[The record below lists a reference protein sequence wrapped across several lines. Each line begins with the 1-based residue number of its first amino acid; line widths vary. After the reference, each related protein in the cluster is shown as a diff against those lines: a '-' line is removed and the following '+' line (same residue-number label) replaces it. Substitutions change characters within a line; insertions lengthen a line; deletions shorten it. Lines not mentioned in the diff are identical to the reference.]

1 MAIGEPIWGSLFFT
15 VWAVLPQWR
24 LGKTQ
29 ALFVDNR
36 FKIYWLPYSLPY
48 SLPVWWPWVPEP
60 ARHPR
65 AVCGPGPARW
75 PARCVAPCVPSQEVA
90 APPPGA
96 PAFPA
101 GLASFSEAVLVAE
114 CGGSRHP
121 DRGGTGRNISRSAPE
136 PLQLKGP
143 MGEAA
148 TRAASLLAN
157 SQHLCHSKSGY
168 KLSQIQPTTQSPQNP
183 RALRIHLPAD
193 PETPDKPS
201 VHIAIFQEDLS
212 S

>member
-1 MAIGEPIWGSLFFT
+1 MAIGEPIRGSLFPT

-29 ALFVDNR
+29 ALFVDIR
-36 FKIYWLPYSLPY
+36 FKIYWLPYFL
-48 SLPVWWPWVPEP
+48 LVRWPRAPEP

-65 AVCGPGPARW
+65 AVCGPGPARC
-75 PARCVAPCVPSQEVA
+75 AAPRVLGQEVA

-101 GLASFSEAVLVAE
+101 GPASPVLRGCVGGGVWREPSWREAAQA
-114 CGGSRHP
+114 G
-121 DRGGTGRNISRSAPE
+121 NISRSAPE
-136 PLQLKGP
+136 PLRLKGP

-148 TRAASLLAN
+148 NRAASLLAN
-157 SQHLCHSKSGY
+157 SQHLCHSKSGC

-193 PETPDKPS
+193 PETSDEPS
-201 VHIAIFQEDLS
+201 VHTAIFQEDLRS
-212 S
+212 

>member
-1 MAIGEPIWGSLFFT
+1 MLIL
-15 VWAVLPQWR
+15 
-24 LGKTQ
+24 
-29 ALFVDNR
+29 
-36 FKIYWLPYSLPY
+36 KIYWLPYFL
-48 SLPVWWPWVPEP
+48 LVRWPRAPEP

-65 AVCGPGPARW
+65 AVCGPGPARCAD
-75 PARCVAPCVPSQEVA
+75 PRVPSQEVA

-114 CGGSRHP
+114 CGGSRHS
-121 DRGGTGRNISRSAPE
+121 DRGGTGSNISRSAPE
-136 PLQLKGP
+136 PLRLKGP

-148 TRAASLLAN
+148 TRAAFLLAN
-157 SQHLCHSKSGY
+157 SQHLCHSKSGC

-193 PETPDKPS
+193 PETSDKPS
-201 VHIAIFQEDLS
+201 VYTAIF
-212 S
+212 